1 MTNKDWTGNS
11 VAYAKTLGAS
21 SHASYEREQHDY
33 YATEPKAVRLFLEI
47 EKFDGKIWECACGE
61 GSLSEE
67 MKRLGYDVYS
77 SDLVDRGYGEQFDFL
92 SGNMSNYLS
101 ETNKTIDMNI
111 ITNPPY
117 KYANDFIV
125 KALSI
130 MKEGKKLALF
140 LPIRYLEGKARKK
153 IFKEN
158 PPKIIYVSSSRLI
171 CAINGEFHKQ
181 KGSAV
186 SYAWFV
192 WDKEY
197 DGKPTIEWIK

>member
-1 MTNKDWTGNS
+1 MIKDWTGNHVS
-11 VAYAKTLGAS
+11 YSKTLGAS
-21 SHASYEREQHDY
+21 NHASHDREQYDY
-33 YATEPKAVRLFLEI
+33 YATEPKAVRLLLEI
-47 EKFDGKIWECACGE
+47 EKFEGKIWECACGE

-77 SDLVDRGYGEQFDFL
+77 SDLIDRGYGEVKDFL
-92 SGNMSNYLS
+92 SIENCSVVD
-101 ETNKTIDMNI
+101 TNI

-117 KYANDFIV
+117 RFANDFIV
-125 KALSI
+125 KAMSI
-130 MKEGKKLALF
+130 MQQGKKLALF

-153 IFKEN
+153 IFAAY

-192 WDKEY
+192 WEKGY
-197 DGKPTIEWIK
+197 QGSTIIDWFN

>member
-92 SGNMSNYLS
+92 SGNMSNYLRS
-101 ETNKTIDMNI
+101 EEHTSE
-111 ITNPPY
+111 
-117 KYANDFIV
+117 
-125 KALSI
+125 LQ
-130 MKEGKKLALF
+130 
-140 LPIRYLEGKARKK
+140 
-153 IFKEN
+153 
-158 PPKIIYVSSSRLI
+158 SRGLI
-171 CAINGEFHKQ
+171 
-181 KGSAV
+181 
-186 SYAWFV
+186 SYAVF
-192 WDKEY
+192 
-197 DGKPTIEWIK
+197 

>member
-1 MTNKDWTGNS
+1 MSNKDWTGNS

-21 SHASYEREQHDY
+21 SHASYEREKNDY
-33 YATEPKAVRLFLEI
+33 YATEPKAVKLFLEV
-47 EKFDGKIWECACGE
+47 EKFEGKIWECACGE

-77 SDLVDRGYGEQFDFL
+77 SDLVDRGYGEVKDFL
-92 SGNMSNYLS
+92 SIKNNQQ
-101 ETNKTIDMNI
+101 TDMNI

-130 MKEGKKLALF
+130 MQHGKKLSLF

-192 WDKEY
+192 WEKGY
-197 DGKPTIEWIK
+197 QGSTTIDWFN

>member
-1 MTNKDWTGNS
+1 MC
-11 VAYAKTLGAS
+11 S
-21 SHASYEREQHDY
+21 SD
-33 YATEPKAVRLFLEI
+33 L
-47 EKFDGKIWECACGE
+47 
-61 GSLSEE
+61 
-67 MKRLGYDVYS
+67 RLGYDVYS

-192 WDKEY
+192 WEKGY
-197 DGKPTIEWIK
+197 QGTTTIDWFN